1 MQQDSSI
8 GDMILLVNRKCID
21 VCLIESRSAVL
32 ISTEIKAQWET
43 EIAAMQDTIAQA
55 IVARDER
62 RAAKDAVEAPSVG
75 RKKHRA
81 RVDAVLAAAER
92 ESRQEM
98 SKKLKHPE
106 LITEARVMA
115 ADSREAAMERAE
127 AEGGEGRHAGVVKGG
142 SGKTARAL
150 LQPGNVVKAAWRG
163 RLDSHIGTY
172 GIEPV
177 HPYAAVAMSTPAVL
191 SGLSAL
197 CAMVETALPEPKAK
211 AVKKPAAKKAEA
223 PAAEAEAEAKPA
235 KTPRAKK
242 TDE

>member
-1 MQQDSSI
+1 MAISWEDHGI
-8 GDMILLVNRKCID
+8 VL
-21 VCLIESRSAVL
+21 AVRRL
-32 ISTEIKAQWET
+32 GEH
-43 EIAAMQDTIAQA
+43 DA
-55 IVARDER
+55 IV
-62 RAAKDAVEAPSVG
+62 S
-75 RKKHRA
+75 
-81 RVDAVLAAAER
+81 L
-92 ESRQEM
+92 
-98 SKKLKHPE
+98 L
-106 LITEARVMA
+106 TENQ
-115 ADSREAAMERAE
+115 
-127 AEGGEGRHAGVVKGG
+127 GRHAGVVKGG

-223 PAAEAEAEAKPA
+223 PAAEAEAEAEAKPA